1 MKTELSQY
9 LVVPQ
14 CSIRDAMV
22 SIDRNAG
29 GIVFVVDA
37 EQRLLGS
44 VSDGDVRRAILGGAT
59 LDQTLQHLLDDASRA
74 NRLPIVASH
83 GTPELDLLKIMNEY
97 SVRQIPLV
105 GADGRML
112 DVVFLEDLVKNYE
125 LPLRAIVM
133 AGGYGV
139 RLRPLTDQTPK
150 PMLPVGGRPL
160 LQHTIE
166 QLKKSGIQRVD
177 LSTHYKADVIAN
189 HFGDGHEF
197 GLQIEYIHEDSPL
210 GTAGAVRGVDS
221 CDGPLLVINGDI
233 LTQVNFRALLDY
245 HRDHKA
251 FLTVGVR
258 QYQVQVPYG
267 VVECN
272 GAEVTGISEKPKISF
287 FVNAGIYLLD
297 PRAKNY
303 IPSGQRFDMTDLIQ
317 RLVED
322 QRPVVSFP
330 IIEYWLDIGSPLDY
344 EQAQL
349 DATSGRISAKTQTS
363 TGVEA

>member
-1 MKTELSQY
+1 VKAELDGY
-9 LVVPQ
+9 LVAPQ

-29 GIVFVVDA
+29 GIVFVVDE
-37 EQRLLGS
+37 EQHLLGT
-44 VSDGDVRRAILGGAT
+44 VSDGDVRRAILRGIT
-59 LDQTLQHLLDDASRA
+59 LDQPLQELLGSEPRP
-74 NRLPIVASH
+74 NRMPVVASQ
-83 GTPELDLLKIMNEY
+83 GTAELDLLKMMNER
-97 SVRQIPLV
+97 SVRQIPILA
-105 GADGRML
+105 ADGRVVDVSFL
-112 DVVFLEDLVKNYE
+112 DDLVKNYE

-139 RLRPLTDQTPK
+139 RLRPLTDETPK

-189 HFGDGHEF
+189 HFGDGHDF

-210 GTAGAVRGVDS
+210 GTAGALRGVNG
-221 CDGPLLVINGDI
+221 CEGPLLVINGDI

-245 HRDHKA
+245 HREHEA
-251 FLTVGVR
+251 LLTVGVR

-267 VVECN
+267 VVECE
-272 GAEVTGISEKPKISF
+272 GSMITGISEKPKISF

-297 PRAKNY
+297 PRARNY

-317 RLVED
+317 PLVED
-322 QRPVVSFP
+322 RCSVVSFP
-330 IIEYWLDIGSPLDY
+330 IVEYWLDIGSPLDY

-349 DATSGRISAKTQTS
+349 DATAGRIAAKVSPSA
-363 TGVEA
+363 GLEV